1 MKRKTDT
8 MIMLTVAV
16 ICFGFTFFVS
26 NGNIRNTTALYN
38 IVFLGILVA
47 LYTVAINVGF
57 KRVHRLTDHFLICI
71 DTINQSRDDR
81 SLSITDRV
89 KLLYGFE
96 PIDNKLV
103 SFLSD
108 LKNSQ
113 SGICDID
120 DYINEDEIGTIIRK
134 WFLDLV
140 PDVMTSLGI
149 LGTFVGLVWCM
160 KSFDTSNFEIMT
172 NSVSSLVEGIKV
184 AFLTSIYGLV
194 MSIAFSYSI
203 NKSYAKLMD
212 TMQEFLDRFH
222 ADVIPPAERDA
233 QDKMVHTQ
241 KGQYEALKAIS
252 MEFTNQMSSGLTTSI
267 APTLQRIDQALDG
280 ALRDI
285 SENQSMFLQEVGEN
299 YRKMGNNSDANERIV
314 QMMQEVFNRN
324 EDMMESQREFF
335 KELLVQQNSIIEE
348 LKGSKKG
355 ITSDTDLEN
364 SES

>member
-1 MKRKTDT
+1 MKRKADT
-8 MIMLTVAV
+8 LIMLSVAV
-16 ICFGFTFFVS
+16 VCFGFTYFVS
-26 NGNIRNTTALYN
+26 NGNIRNTTTIYN
-38 IVFLGILVA
+38 LIFLGIIIV
-47 LYTVAINVGF
+47 LYSIAISVGF
-57 KRVHRLTDHFLICI
+57 KRIHRLTDHFLICI
-71 DTINQSRDDR
+71 DVIKQSKNDM
-81 SLSITDRV
+81 SLDITDRV

-96 PIDNKLV
+96 PIDIKLA

-120 DYINEDEIGTIIRK
+120 DYVNEDEVGTVIRK

-149 LGTFVGLVWCM
+149 LGTFVGLVWGM
-160 KSFDTSNFEIMT
+160 KSFDTSNFDVMT
-172 NSVSSLVEGIKV
+172 SSVSSLMEGIKV

-194 MSIAFSYSI
+194 MSIAFSYSM
-203 NKSYAKLMD
+203 NKAYAKLMD
-212 TMQEFLDRFH
+212 TMQNFVDRFH

-252 MEFTNQMSSGLTTSI
+252 MEFSSQMSSGLTSSI

-299 YRKMGNNSDANERIV
+299 YRKMGNSSEANERIV

-324 EDMMESQREFF
+324 EDMMEAQRSFF
-335 KELLVQQNSIIEE
+335 EELLVKQNEMIEE
-348 LKGSKKG
+348 LKKSK
-355 ITSDTDLEN
+355 E
-364 SES
+364 

>member
-1 MKRKTDT
+1 
-8 MIMLTVAV
+8 
-16 ICFGFTFFVS
+16 
-26 NGNIRNTTALYN
+26 
-38 IVFLGILVA
+38 
-47 LYTVAINVGF
+47 
-57 KRVHRLTDHFLICI
+57 
-71 DTINQSRDDR
+71 
-81 SLSITDRV
+81 
-89 KLLYGFE
+89 
-96 PIDNKLV
+96 
-103 SFLSD
+103 
-108 LKNSQ
+108 
-113 SGICDID
+113 
-120 DYINEDEIGTIIRK
+120 
-134 WFLDLV
+134 
-140 PDVMTSLGI
+140 MTSMGI
-149 LGTFVGLVWCM
+149 LGTFVGLVWGM
-160 KSFDTSNFEIMT
+160 KSFDTSSFEIMT
-172 NSVSSLVEGIKV
+172 SSVSSLVEGIKV

-194 MSIAFSYSI
+194 MSIAFSYSM

-324 EDMMESQREFF
+324 EDMMESQKEFF
-335 KELLVQQNSIIEE
+335 KELLVQQNNIIEE
-348 LKGSKKG
+348 LRESKGVVHP
-355 ITSDTDLEN
+355 E
-364 SES
+364 E